1 MIRDLGPE
9 ILLKSPK
16 GLENLERVTKA
27 SKETMYGVEKGYPT
41 HWTLLQFFYITL
53 CFYDIKIYNL

>member
-1 MIRDLGPE
+1 MTEHVSDENDDDDFDEMLRSLGPE

-27 SKETMYGVEKGYPT
+27 SKETMYDVKKGCPT
-41 HWTLLQFFYITL
+41 HWTLL
-53 CFYDIKIYNL
+53 